1 MIESDAIQLTPPL
14 LLATLMI
21 LSTVM
26 IHMVGLIVLMAM
38 LQSRSHNLKPMQ
50 NALRQGVFI
59 VLVVLGL
66 VAIHAVEIWL
76 YALVYL
82 ALGELPTLESA
93 LYFSTTTFT
102 TVGYG
107 DVVLDER
114 WRMVAA
120 LEGFNG
126 FLLIG
131 WSTAFLVSVIGKLRA
146 AELEWLDRMRDN

>member
-1 MIESDAIQLTPPL
+1 MIESGSAHILPPL
-14 LLATLMI
+14 ALATGMI
-21 LSTVM
+21 VATVI
-26 IHMVGLIVLMAM
+26 IHMIGLIVLMAL

-82 ALGELPTLESA
+82 ALGELPTLEAA

-146 AELEWLDRMRDN
+146 AELAWLDRMRDS

>member
-1 MIESDAIQLTPPL
+1 MIESDAFQLMPPL
-14 LLATLMI
+14 AVATGMI
-21 LSTVM
+21 VLTVV
-26 IHMVGLIVLMAM
+26 IHMIGLIVLMAM

-66 VAIHAVEIWL
+66 VVIHAVEIWL

-82 ALGELPTLESA
+82 ALGALHTLESA
-93 LYFSTTTFT
+93 LYFSTSTFT

-146 AELEWLDRMRDN
+146 AELAWLDRMRDN

>member
-14 LLATLMI
+14 LLAT
-21 LSTVM
+21 VM
-26 IHMVGLIVLMAM
+26 IVLTVVIHMIGLIVLMAM

>member
-14 LLATLMI
+14 LLATVMI

-107 DVVLDER
+107 DVVLDEH